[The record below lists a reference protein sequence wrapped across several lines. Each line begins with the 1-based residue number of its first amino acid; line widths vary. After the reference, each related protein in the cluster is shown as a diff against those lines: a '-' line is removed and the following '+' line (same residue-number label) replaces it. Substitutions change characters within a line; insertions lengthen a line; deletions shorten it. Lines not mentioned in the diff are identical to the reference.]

1 MIKTFYFKDKTYC
14 NSYIV
19 REVIIKV
26 NSINLVMTLC
36 NDFKWQMFLYKNE
49 KYVHKYDV
57 TDKIVNKLIK
67 EAKEYQQFLYES

>member
-1 MIKTFYFKDKTYC
+1 
-14 NSYIV
+14 
-19 REVIIKV
+19 
-26 NSINLVMTLC
+26 MTLC